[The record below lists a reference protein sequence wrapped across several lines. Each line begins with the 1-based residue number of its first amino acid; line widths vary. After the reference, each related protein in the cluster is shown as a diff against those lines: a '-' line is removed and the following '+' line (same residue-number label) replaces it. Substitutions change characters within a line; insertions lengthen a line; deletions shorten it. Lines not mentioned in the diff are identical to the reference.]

1 VLVAI
6 ENKFSFRLKEFLIK
20 NDSFKYY
27 KLPYTIMTT
36 QINIRV
42 SEDFLD
48 DARNYAKI
56 HGYLNIQEFIRDAA
70 REKIYE
76 QYEVRNEYLEK
87 LNSKDATTFLSDD
100 EADEFDKELEKRV
113 KLEWEKES
121 IVIFSKKH
129 LEN

>member
-1 VLVAI
+1 
-6 ENKFSFRLKEFLIK
+6 
-20 NDSFKYY
+20 
-27 KLPYTIMTT
+27 MTA

-48 DARNYAKI
+48 DARNYAKN

-87 LNSKDATTFLSDD
+87 LNSKDANTFLSDE
-100 EADEFDKELEKRV
+100 EADEFDRELEKRA
-113 KLEWEKES
+113 KIE
-121 IVIFSKKH
+121 
-129 LEN
+129 

>member
-1 VLVAI
+1 
-6 ENKFSFRLKEFLIK
+6 
-20 NDSFKYY
+20 
-27 KLPYTIMTT
+27 MTT

-113 KLEWEKES
+113 KLE
-121 IVIFSKKH
+121 
-129 LEN
+129 

>member
-1 VLVAI
+1 
-6 ENKFSFRLKEFLIK
+6 
-20 NDSFKYY
+20 
-27 KLPYTIMTT
+27 MTT

-48 DARNYAKI
+48 DARNYARN

-87 LNSKDATTFLSDD
+87 LNSKDATTFLSDE
-100 EADEFDKELEKRV
+100 EADEFDKKLEKIA
-113 KLEWEKES
+113 KLE
-121 IVIFSKKH
+121 
-129 LEN
+129 